1 MQIMRYS
8 SKPSESTLVKTRG
21 AGNKGTTRTDLPC
34 GRLCRAVL
42 VVAVALGFGWPVKG
56 IADHVSWSPNVE
68 SALRTA
74 NGTNRL
80 VLMKFTAEWCGPC
93 KKFERETF
101 SRPAVAQFVNQNFV
115 PVLVD
120 IDKHRELAAHLKI
133 TGVPALLI
141 VSPEMIILSRTTGF
155 QTEQKLLPKL
165 QNIVAAH
172 APAKLPAAENIAGTT
187 GIPTV
192 ATRPVSQHVAA
203 AVTTRPVI
211 VGSVA
216 SLPPGVDSPAFG
228 GLCLSAVQET
238 RSLVSGMPELALL
251 YRGRLLYF
259 SSAEQLQNFRTNP
272 EKYWPQRD
280 GSCPVTLSETGQTV
294 EGMLKYAAIFR
305 GKLWVLST
313 AENMKKFVAQPG
325 HYVDSLPIRLVTPQT
340 TR

>member
-1 MQIMRYS
+1 M
-8 SKPSESTLVKTRG
+8 
-21 AGNKGTTRTDLPC
+21 DLPR
-34 GRLCRAVL
+34 GRFCRAIL
-42 VVAVALGFGWPVKG
+42 VVAVVLASAWPTTG
-56 IADHVSWSPNVE
+56 MADHVSWSPNVE

-74 NGTNRL
+74 NATNRL

-120 IDKHRELAAHLKI
+120 IDKHKELAAHLKI
-133 TGVPALLI
+133 TSVPALLI

-165 QNIVAAH
+165 HKIVATH
-172 APAKLPAAENIAGTT
+172 ARPKLPVPGNIAGTT
-187 GIPTV
+187 ALPTA
-192 ATRPVSQHVAA
+192 ATRPVSQHAA
-203 AVTTRPVI
+203 AAGTVSTVV
-211 VGSVA
+211 VGSA
-216 SLPPGVDSPAFG
+216 DSLPPGVNSPAFG

-238 RSLVSGMPELALL
+238 RSLVSGMPELALM

-280 GSCPVTLSETGQTV
+280 GCCPVTLSETGQTV

-305 GKLWVLST
+305 GKLWVLCT
-313 AENMKKFVAQPG
+313 AEKMKKFVAQPSR
-325 HYVDSLPIRLVTPQT
+325 YVISLPTGLAKP
-340 TR
+340 